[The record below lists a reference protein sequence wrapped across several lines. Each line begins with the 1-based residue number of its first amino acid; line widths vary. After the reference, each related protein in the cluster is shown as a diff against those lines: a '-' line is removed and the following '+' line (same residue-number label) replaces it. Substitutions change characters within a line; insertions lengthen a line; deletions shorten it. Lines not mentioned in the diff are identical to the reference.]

1 MRTRRRSTTFSC
13 LSAATSPSIA
23 PRIAAQLQQSVFFFC
38 ESSLLRKTTVPYKG
52 ACSTQRQREEPRPRV
67 TEGGR
72 GAGEGD
78 LGVGEGPGGGG
89 GVGGGGEVSP
99 LDPTS

>member
-1 MRTRRRSTTFSC
+1 MLLRGLTRATKRLFVETF
-13 LSAATSPSIA
+13 LDI
-23 PRIAAQLQQSVFFFC
+23 FFFC
-38 ESSLLRKTTVPYKG
+38 VSSLLRKTTVPYNG
-52 ACSTQRQREEPRPRV
+52 ACSTQRQREKPRPRV

-89 GVGGGGEVSP
+89 GG
-99 LDPTS
+99 

>member
-1 MRTRRRSTTFSC
+1 MWSPPSV
-13 LSAATSPSIA
+13 LSWG
-23 PRIAAQLQQSVFFFC
+23 LGVV
-38 ESSLLRKTTVPYKG
+38 SLLEFLLIKLTS
-52 ACSTQRQREEPRPRV
+52 ANHSTLQRGMLHTAAEGGTATEGDR
-67 TEGGR
+67 EGGR

-89 GVGGGGEVSP
+89 GGGVGGGGEVSP

>member
-1 MRTRRRSTTFSC
+1 MNQRHPQSRHTPHGGSEKTDTEKGTRARKRK
-13 LSAATSPSIA
+13 
-23 PRIAAQLQQSVFFFC
+23 RAQGGV
-38 ESSLLRKTTVPYKG
+38 SSLLRKTTVPYKG

-78 LGVGEGPGGGG
+78 LGVGEGPGG
-89 GVGGGGEVSP
+89 
-99 LDPTS
+99 